1 MSADPFAG
9 PHEAKLRQGLAWL
22 QEHLLNH
29 AELHLSEVLAVEPG
43 HPLALR
49 LRGVA
54 LFKLGRRDEAIA
66 ALAAAAESL
75 GREPRAWSDL
85 AVALRDAGRAGEAE
99 AAYARA
105 IAAQSRPDAA
115 APPLAAQ
122 AFSTDRGAHEFKV
135 VDYPYRAE
143 VRYGAGRPPH
153 PGLAELIGAGRDRYA
168 ARLEAMAQLADD
180 FAAIPRGGSYE
191 TDTPFWLNAW
201 YPPLDGMAL
210 TGFLQELNPAR
221 FVEIGSGVS
230 TKFARRAVTTHGLR
244 TRLTSIDPQPRN
256 QIDRL
261 CDTVIRK
268 PLERCDPALFDALEP
283 GDIFFLDSSHRSFQ
297 GSDVT
302 VFFLDILP
310 RLKPGVVVHIHDI
323 YLPDD
328 YISGHLHRLWNEQYL
343 LATALLFGAQR
354 FEILFPAW
362 FVGQDPTLRAHA
374 QARLFTGPLA
384 GLEPYGAGF
393 WLRLR

>member
-9 PHEAKLRQGLAWL
+9 PHEAKLREAFAWL
-22 QEHLLNH
+22 QENLLNH
-29 AELHLSEVLAVEPG
+29 VEVRTAEVLASDPTQ
-43 HPLALR
+43 PIALR
-49 LRGVA
+49 LRGIA
-54 LFKLGRRDEAIA
+54 LAKLGRSDQAIA
-66 ALAAAAESL
+66 ALTAGAQAAAS
-75 GREPRAWSDL
+75 EPRAWSDL
-85 AVALRDAGRAGEAE
+85 AVALRDAGRAADAQ
-99 AAYARA
+99 AAYDRAVAVQAR
-105 IAAQSRPDAA
+105 RGN

-122 AFSTDRGAHEFKV
+122 VFSTDRGHHDFTI

-143 VRYGAGRPPH
+143 IRYGAGRPAH
-153 PGLAELIGAGRDRYA
+153 PGLVALIETGRARYAERLDALAELEVGDIALGGDY
-168 ARLEAMAQLADD
+168 EADA
-180 FAAIPRGGSYE
+180 
-191 TDTPFWLNAW
+191 PFWLNAW
-201 YPPLDGMAL
+201 YPPLDGLVL
-210 TGFLQELNPAR
+210 TGFLRDLNPAR

-230 TKFARRAVTTHGLR
+230 TKFARRAVRLYGLR
-244 TRLTSIDPQPRN
+244 TKLTSIDPEPRN

-261 CDTVIRK
+261 CDAVIRS
-268 PLERCDPALFDALEP
+268 PLERCDPAQFDGLEA

-328 YISGHLHRLWNEQYL
+328 YISGHVHRLWNEQYL
-343 LATALLFGAQR
+343 LATALLFGASR

-362 FVGQDPTLRAHA
+362 FVGRDPQLRAHA
-374 QARLFTGPLA
+374 LGRLFAGRLA

-393 WLRLR
+393 WLRVL